1 MLENVIAVISIS
13 PSLFGKEEHTEKP
26 RQTEDKLDHNHTLKE
41 SRLLGQPAKMW
52 VVCSREVCATQL
64 VLAGRCADLRGMG
77 GRDLHRIDCDPW
89 VI

>member
-41 SRLLGQPAKMW
+41 NRLFSFSLAGLLHYW
-52 VVCSREVCATQL
+52 VSLQRCGWCA
-64 VLAGRCADLRGMG
+64 AGRCVPRSWSLLGAVLT
-77 GRDLHRIDCDPW
+77 
-89 VI
+89 